1 MRRIVFSLVPPSTAT
16 ATAVLFLFNVI
27 ETKFLR
33 ASSTS
38 ESSHSLDPKPT
49 LGLAFRSGSSLC
61 LAHRSRRTYDW
72 RMPICHRAFN
82 ERGESAK
89 VADPAWRNKRARQ
102 WWRPKTRRSILIS
115 SRIWQSGQ
123 EAQRWKSAAATRL
136 SCRTDSGCAVYRIGS
151 QGISR

>member
-1 MRRIVFSLVPPSTAT
+1 MARLTHLGSDRPRPCENVRAQRMRRIVFSLVPPSTAT

-82 ERGESAK
+82 ERGESGIRNILK
-89 VADPAWRNKRARQ
+89 PA
-102 WWRPKTRRSILIS
+102 T
-115 SRIWQSGQ
+115 SGNP
-123 EAQRWKSAAATRL
+123 SAASADTKASTAAGTSPLINRL
-136 SCRTDSGCAVYRIGS
+136 IAFV
-151 QGISR
+151 